1 MATSSLLGKRKYC
14 SHCKENV
21 SLATYRQHC
30 EQASSQGL
38 NLIEADEEE
47 VQVSDEKLSIYT
59 FYIKSII

>member
-21 SLATYRQHC
+21 TLATYRRHR

-38 NLIEADEEE
+38 KLMEADEE
-47 VQVSDEKLSIYT
+47 
-59 FYIKSII
+59 

>member
-21 SLATYRQHC
+21 SLATYRRHR

-38 NLIEADEEE
+38 KLMEADDEE
-47 VQVSDEKLSIYT
+47 VQVSDENLSIYT
-59 FYIKSII
+59 FKSNL